1 MARDLKSK
9 ISNIQYVT
17 LTLLEAPVLAFM
29 LAFIIRYIPDPDS
42 DTYHFSGNENIPVY
56 IFMSIIVAV
65 FLGLTISAEEIF
77 RDRNILRRE
86 RFLNLSRNSYLLS
99 KVTILMGISAIQSL
113 LFVLVANPILGIKGM
128 SITYW
133 LALFASAFTANM
145 IGLIISASFNSV
157 ITIYIVIPLLLIPMM
172 VLSGAMFSFDKLN
185 RTITR
190 PDKVPLIAEFMPTR
204 WTYEALMV
212 SQFKDNRYSSLV
224 YTAEGDTYYSL
235 QKKISQ
241 ADFNTVHR
249 LPQLSA
255 ILEGLK
261 EEYEKPQ
268 KKNSTENDLAL
279 IRNELGKIAATTE
292 AGAFSQINALYP
304 GLFNVAVA
312 GSLSE
317 YLSELTL
324 FFNNQVNEAER
335 IKDDFVNL
343 NKDKLKK
350 LEKNY
355 YNYKLE
361 EIVTRYYDPD
371 KIITFKNSL
380 IQNTDPV
387 YLDPAG
393 RGLLNF
399 RTHFFAP
406 SKNISGKRVDTYAF
420 NISLLFIS
428 SLLLYLILY
437 FDLLSVT
444 VKKIARYRTRKAD

>member
-1 MARDLKSK
+1 
-9 ISNIQYVT
+9 
-17 LTLLEAPVLAFM
+17 
-29 LAFIIRYIPDPDS
+29 
-42 DTYHFSGNENIPVY
+42 
-56 IFMSIIVAV
+56 MSIIVAV

-113 LFVLVANPILGIKGM
+113 LFVVVANPILGIKGM
-128 SITYW
+128 SMTYW

-224 YTAEGDTYYSL
+224 YTAGGDTYYSL

-249 LPQLSA
+249 LPQLAA
-255 ILEGLK
+255 ILDGLK
-261 EEYEKPQ
+261 EEYEKPE

-279 IRNELGKIAATTE
+279 IRNELGKIAATTG

-304 GLFNVAVA
+304 GLFNKAVA

-324 FFNNQVNEAER
+324 FFNNQVNEAES

-343 NKDKLKK
+343 NKDKLKI

-406 SKNISGKRVDTYAF
+406 LKNLSGKPIDTYAF
-420 NISLLFIS
+420 NISVLFIS

-444 VKKIARYRTRKAD
+444 VKKIARYRTRKTD